1 MENLQNE
8 SNSQI
13 LFGLAVEPEIIFSN
27 HKNVFKPGI
36 KKRQTAL
43 AKKITFLEKFLQKDE
58 KIFCI
63 TTGCT
68 PMTLLEQWLMG
79 LWIFY
84 IKRCLLVFTN
94 KRILHIPTK
103 TNYSYRN
110 SISQILYADCQ
121 SISLKGRTLVV
132 NYANKRKEKFY
143 YTAGSENKKIKAFL
157 GTVSYDNP
165 QNASMQTRIHLCPR
179 CTGQLINNE
188 YICQGCGLEFK
199 NKSESFRISVIFP
212 GGGYFYTGHI
222 LLGIA
227 DALVETLLTISV
239 ILSLIDALKG
249 VDDAFISTITLAIIL
264 ALEKAITVH
273 DSNKF
278 IDEYIPLKN
287 QPDVEMKKLRPDPTK
302 MLRVSDTE

>member
-8 SNSQI
+8 PDSQF
-13 LFGLAVEPEIIFSN
+13 LFGLAIEHEIIFSN

-43 AKKITFLEKFLQKDE
+43 AKKITFLEKFLQEDE
-58 KIFCI
+58 KIFCV
-63 TTGCT
+63 TTGCS
-68 PMTLLEQWLMG
+68 PMTLLEQLLMG
-79 LWIFY
+79 YRIIYL
-84 IKRCLLVFTN
+84 KRCLLIFTN

-110 SISQILYADCQ
+110 SVSQILYTDCQ
-121 SISLKGRTLVV
+121 SIQLKGRTLVV
-132 NYANKRKEKFY
+132 NYAGKSKEKFY
-143 YTAGSENKKIKAFL
+143 YIGGSENKKIKAFL
-157 GTVSYDNP
+157 KTVSFDNP
-165 QNASMQTRIHLCPR
+165 QNTALQTRTHLCPR

-199 NKSESFRISVIFP
+199 NKSEGFRISVIFP

-227 DALVETLLTISV
+227 DALVETLLTIGV
-239 ILSLIDALKG
+239 ILSFIDALKG
-249 VDDAFISTITLAIIL
+249 VEDALLSTIILAIIL

-278 IDEYIPLKN
+278 LDEYIPLKN
-287 QPDVEMKKLRPDPTK
+287 QLNAETKKLQPEPAKT
-302 MLRVSDTE
+302 LRVSDAE